1 MRVTKMDRTRNEII
15 IGTMKVGEIF
25 TTCAGK
31 KIKVVRTCLETG
43 CRI

>member
-1 MRVTKMDRTRNEII
+1 MRVTKMARTRSEII

-25 TTCAGK
+25 TKCAGK
-31 KIKVVRTCLETG
+31 KINVARTCLETG